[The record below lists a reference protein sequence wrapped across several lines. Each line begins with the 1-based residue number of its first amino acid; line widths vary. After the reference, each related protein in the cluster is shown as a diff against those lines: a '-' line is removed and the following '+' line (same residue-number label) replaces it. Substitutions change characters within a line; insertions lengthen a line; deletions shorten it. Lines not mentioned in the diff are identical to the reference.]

1 MKIFVFIQS
10 DKNKISNIS
19 LEALKGA
26 QEILSNTG
34 GSISA
39 ITFNSDHINTLEK
52 FDISEVLYINNP
64 ALDIY
69 RPLEYIKT
77 LEQIFSKETPDLII
91 FGHTYEARDWVPR
104 LSARLDI
111 PFISDCIGIKFDDNL
126 KFVRSQYQGK
136 LNADISVNVDNFIL
150 SFQSGAF
157 RSDMLKQGTAT
168 HRELTLDIGN
178 IENIIRPSKKFQES
192 ESSVDLTQAE
202 IIVSIG
208 RGIGKEENI
217 ITARELASA
226 LGGEL
231 ASSRPVVDSGW
242 LESYHQI
249 GSSGQTVSP
258 KLYFALGISG
268 AIQHV
273 VGMKAAK
280 NILVINKDVNAPI
293 FEIADYGVVGDIFE
307 IIPKLTE
314 LLKTN

>member
-64 ALDIY
+64 ALDVY
-69 RPLEYIKT
+69 SPLEYIKT

>member
-10 DKNKISNIS
+10 DQDKINNVS

-26 QEILSNTG
+26 QEIVLNTG

-39 ITFNSDHINTLEK
+39 ITFNSNHIKTLEK
-52 FDISEVLYINNP
+52 FDITEILHINNP
-64 ALDIY
+64 ILDIY
-69 RPLEYIKT
+69 SPLEYIKA
-77 LEQIFSKETPDLII
+77 LEQIFSQETPNLII
-91 FGHTYEARDWVPR
+91 FGHTYEARDWAPR

-111 PFISDCIGIKFDDNL
+111 PFISDCIGIKFDDNI

-136 LNADISVNVDNFIL
+136 LNADICVNVDNFIV

-157 RSDMLKQGTAT
+157 RSDMLKRGRAN
-168 HRELTLDIGN
+168 HRKITVDIENLD
-178 IENIIRPSKKFQES
+178 NIIRPNERFQES
-192 ESSVDLTQAE
+192 ESAVDLTQAE
-202 IIVSIG
+202 VIVSIG

-217 ITARELASA
+217 ITARELASV

-273 VGMKAAK
+273 VGMKGAK
-280 NILVINKDVNAPI
+280 NILVINKDINAPI
-293 FEIADYGVVGDIFE
+293 FEIADYGVVGDLFE

-314 LLKTN
+314 LLKNN